1 MNGDEKNRMLNEL
14 KVKNDHDLL
23 QWTAAKLVDLHEYLD
38 RVSTGFDNHLTHH
51 RQIMLG
57 ALVLSMT
64 CVGALAF
71 FLLTK

>member
-1 MNGDEKNRMLNEL
+1 MNGEEKQRLLCEL
-14 KVKNDHDLL
+14 EGKNDHDLL

-38 RVSTGFDNHLTHH
+38 RVSIGFDNHLAHH

-57 ALVLSMT
+57 ALVLSLT